1 MQLDN
6 LAGVLGK
13 NPVGMLAASLVNI
26 TIEVEWHWLS
36 MFFYQFIN
44 IWLLLQPFWS
54 VMLGPLQGLLRPST
68 PPHRNVYSDTHG

>member
-1 MQLDN
+1 MVIMQLDN

-36 MFFYQFIN
+36 MFFIN
-44 IWLLLQPFWS
+44 
-54 VMLGPLQGLLRPST
+54 PLTSDCY
-68 PPHRNVYSDTHG
+68 YSHFGA